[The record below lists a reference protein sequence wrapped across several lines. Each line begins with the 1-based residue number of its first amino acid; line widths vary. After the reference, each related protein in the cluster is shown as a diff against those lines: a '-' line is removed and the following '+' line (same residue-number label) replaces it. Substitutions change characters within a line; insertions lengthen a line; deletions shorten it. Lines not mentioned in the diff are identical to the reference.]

1 MNISMKKSS
10 GKSCYILNG
19 FILIFVMVFAAGCG
33 KIFIHF
39 SQPLFDDLSGSFMR
53 QRDVVLAEQGIP
65 AYLLFLDG
73 LIEHSPRNK
82 SLLLTG
88 ASAYSAYTSAFVGEK
103 YPDRNKI
110 LAAKAKDYA
119 FRALSLQNR
128 KFARMKN
135 EPYSEFAATL
145 PSFRKRDVPYLYYAA
160 TTWAGWIQA
169 NSESS
174 DALADLPKV
183 KSLIER
189 IIELNESF
197 NYGAPHTFMGIMLVI
212 YPPSLGGK
220 PDEAMEHFERAIELG
235 QGKFLPT
242 YVMYDHYY
250 AKLVYEKEL
259 FYDLLYRVLASPVD
273 AVPEITLINSLAQ
286 KQARDLIDEARKEE
300 YFD

>member
-1 MNISMKKSS
+1 MPWRGQKKSY
-10 GKSCYILNG
+10 YILNR
-19 FILIFVMVFAAGCG
+19 FIFIFVMLSVTGCG
-33 KIFIHF
+33 KILIHF
-39 SQPLFDDLSGSFMR
+39 SQPLFDDLSLSFMR

-73 LIEHSPRNK
+73 LIEHSPKNK

-88 ASAYSAYTSAFVGEK
+88 ASAHSAYTSAFVGEK
-103 YPDRNKI
+103 YPERNKI
-110 LAAKAKDYA
+110 LSAKAKDYA

-128 KFARMKN
+128 KFARLKN
-135 EPYSEFAATL
+135 EPYSGFVTTL

-189 IIELNESF
+189 IIELDERF
-197 NYGAPHTFMGIMLVI
+197 NYGAPHTFMGIMLAI
-212 YPPSLGGK
+212 FPPSLGGK
-220 PDEAMEHFERAIELG
+220 PDEAREHFERAIELG
-235 QGKFLPT
+235 QGKFLPA
-242 YVMYDHYY
+242 YVMYAHYY

-259 FYDLLYRVLASPVD
+259 FYDLLSRVLDSPVD
-273 AVPEITLINSLAQ
+273 TVPELTLINSLAQ
-286 KQARDLIDEARKEE
+286 QQARDLIDAANKEE

>member
-1 MNISMKKSS
+1 MRKSS
-10 GKSCYILNG
+10 RNNYYILKW
-19 FILIFVMVFAAGCG
+19 FILISVMVSVTGCG
-33 KIFIHF
+33 KIFIYF
-39 SQPLFDDLSGSFMR
+39 SQPLFDDLSRSFMR
-53 QRDVVLAEQGIP
+53 QRDVGLAEQGIP

-73 LIEHSPRNK
+73 LIEHSPKNK

-103 YPDRNKI
+103 YPERNKI

-135 EPYSEFAATL
+135 EPYSGFVTTL

-169 NSESS
+169 NSESM

-189 IIELNESF
+189 IIELDESF
-197 NYGAPHTFMGIMLVI
+197 NYGAPHTFMGIMLTI

-220 PDEAMEHFERAIELG
+220 PDEAREHFERAIELG

-242 YVMYDHYY
+242 YVMYANYY
-250 AKLVYEKEL
+250 AKLVYEKNL
-259 FYDLLYRVLASPVD
+259 FFDLLSRVLDSPVD
-273 AVPEITLINSLAQ
+273 AVPELTLINSLAQ
-286 KQARDLIDEARKEE
+286 QQARDLIDEARKEE